1 MDGQFDRPSL
11 RAPQSFSDHE
21 LAITKQAA
29 PHLAIYLVAISSGSD
44 CKLAME
50 SFSDQ
55 LPQKKKR

>member
-1 MDGQFDRPSL
+1 M
-11 RAPQSFSDHE
+11 APQLISDHK

-29 PHLAIYLVAISSGSD
+29 PHLAIFLVAISSGSD

-55 LPQKKKR
+55 LPKKKKEADER